1 MPHSRLKYLLSL
13 RMDVYCGNCSRVEDE
28 EGSRRCRCKPPS
40 PWPWSPCTCMV
51 ARSML
56 CHLLF
61 PPSLNVTRTGE
72 CLSCAYTWSQ
82 SIASPSSPLIHQLLL
97 STTTTPPRLLSL
109 CSCLPSL
116 ILLVYVLFMSCKWS
130 VRLIGCADCGL
141 LIFVA

>member
-82 SIASPSSPLIHQLLL
+82 SIASPSSPLIHQLL
-97 STTTTPPRLLSL
+97 SREYYYYDTTTAIIIVLLPAIIVVASISATSTPTT
-109 CSCLPSL
+109 
-116 ILLVYVLFMSCKWS
+116 YH
-130 VRLIGCADCGL
+130 
-141 LIFVA
+141 